1 MYRPD
6 ACSSNDIKNTDEVLI
21 MLISDLKGG
30 IVVFSRA

>member
-6 ACSSNDIKNTDEVLI
+6 ACSSNDKNTDEVLI